1 LNLWDDRPVRLTLS
15 AEGRDA
21 LGEYFG
27 GTYADV
33 VVQATDSM
41 GLWTLHGAERI
52 DSLTLVL
59 VRWEYIQTARQ
70 DVPIVMP
77 VPAKKTNLIGFRP

>member
-1 LNLWDDRPVRLTLS
+1 MNLWDNRPVRLTLS

-77 VPAKKTNLIGFRP
+77 VPAKKTNLIGFRL

>member
-1 LNLWDDRPVRLTLS
+1 VRLTLS

-21 LGEYFG
+21 LAEYFG
-27 GTYADV
+27 GAYADV

-41 GLWTLHGAERI
+41 GLWTLYGTERI

-59 VRWEYIQTARQ
+59 IRWEYIQTARQ
-70 DVPIVMP
+70 DVVTVTP
-77 VPAKKTNLIGFRP
+77 VPAKKTNLIGFRL